1 MDFAPPRSDRK
12 VIINVT
18 SLIDVMFLLLIFFL
32 VTSSFKDQSVI
43 QLDLPSSSTAEAI
56 DDGPAVL
63 YLTAGGDIYLDDEP
77 MAKSELKQ
85 ALRQRLAS
93 SGDDRVVLRADQ
105 KSFHGDVVELYDVIR
120 EAGYRRLGVAA
131 DRSNVDRDSGAP

>member
-12 VIINVT
+12 VIINIT

-32 VTSSFKDQSVI
+32 VTSTFKEQPAI
-43 QLDLPSSSTAEAI
+43 ELDLPSSSTAEAV

-63 YLTAGGDIYLDDEP
+63 YLTADGETYLDDDPLSDE
-77 MAKSELKQ
+77 ALRQ

-93 SGDDRVVLRADQ
+93 TGDDRLILRADTD
-105 KSFHGDVVELYDVIR
+105 SRHGDVVKLYDLIR
-120 EAGYRRLGVAA
+120 ETGYRRLGVSA
-131 DRSNVDRDSGAP
+131 RREGGAERAP